1 MRIAVL
7 GTVAAAFVG
16 GTLAVTPLTTVSAPL
31 PVGGMCDATGGAG
44 CEKLAAVLMPEAPKP
59 VAQHAESPAFSEAGN
74 MIAPQPAP
82 EPGAPSAASEVPAA
96 AAPAMIGGGSAG
108 PAIGGSGTPV
118 GGLGGVPDGGLGGI
132 PDPYAL
138 APMLP
143 GLAGAVPGLAGV
155 GGLTAI
161 PVSAASVLPLL
172 LGSASS
178 VFGLGESAVFALI
191 YLKDVGLLP
200 NNIGLPS
207 FSIPGV
213 NTIGT
218 SGLTTAAAA
227 LPAVASIPGAAAVLP
242 AAGLPSVGVPAIPA
256 LPALPALPAV
266 GLPAAPALAG
276 LPALPHPQ
284 FCTPSIGPIGACTP

>member
-1 MRIAVL
+1 
-7 GTVAAAFVG
+7 
-16 GTLAVTPLTTVSAPL
+16 
-31 PVGGMCDATGGAG
+31 
-44 CEKLAAVLMPEAPKP
+44 
-59 VAQHAESPAFSEAGN
+59 
-74 MIAPQPAP
+74 
-82 EPGAPSAASEVPAA
+82 
-96 AAPAMIGGGSAG
+96 
-108 PAIGGSGTPV
+108 
-118 GGLGGVPDGGLGGI
+118 
-132 PDPYAL
+132 
-138 APMLP
+138 
-143 GLAGAVPGLAGV
+143 